1 MPQCI
6 VYFGSTEGGQ
16 RLDLL
21 LSGRERAG
29 LDWPRVGGGEQL
41 SAGKSTN
48 PEIQNFAWRVVCAT
62 MMREG

>member
-29 LDWPRVGGGEQL
+29 LDWPESGR
-41 SAGKSTN
+41 
-48 PEIQNFAWRVVCAT
+48 R
-62 MMREG
+62 